1 MAASAPLQRRGT
13 VFIAWLG
20 PDGRY
25 AMYWDAT
32 PDDAPAL
39 LEEGPDTDSTEV
51 ALAWA
56 RRRADRIVIRPK
68 ENSSES
74 YWAGT
79 APCPDDA
86 TPYEPTR

>member
-1 MAASAPLQRRGT
+1 MH
-13 VFIAWLG
+13 IAWLEADG
-20 PDGRY
+20 PY
-25 AMYWDAT
+25 AMYWDAD

-39 LEEGPDTDSTEV
+39 IEEGPDTDSTEV
-51 ALAWA
+51 AWA

-68 ENSSES
+68 ENSGES

-86 TPYEPTR
+86 TPYQPAH